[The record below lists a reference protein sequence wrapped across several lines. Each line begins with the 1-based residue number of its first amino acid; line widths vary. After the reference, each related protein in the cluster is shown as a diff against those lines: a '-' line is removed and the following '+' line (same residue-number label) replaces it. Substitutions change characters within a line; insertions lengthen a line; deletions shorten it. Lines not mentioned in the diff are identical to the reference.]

1 MSKKQFNYMRNI
13 QVLSKKILSIILSIS
28 IDLRFHF
35 HQSNSTPFL
44 INNDTKRKSAIILSE
59 T

>member
-13 QVLSKKILSIILSIS
+13 QVLSKKILSIIS
-28 IDLRFHF
+28 IDLKFHF